1 MSKSNKKPAVRTVFG
16 FIQTKDGLQ
25 VYKRAGKAGAKL
37 KANESFRFT
46 DVRALMVESI
56 SKQMD
61 DLRKLRHTVY
71 TSKEKNFS
79 NLAKKVNG

>member
-1 MSKSNKKPAVRTVFG
+1 MSKKTKTKAKVVYG
-16 FIQTKDGLQ
+16 FSKTKDGLAI
-25 VYKRAGKAGAKL
+25 YRKSKNGGKLG
-37 KANESFRFT
+37 ANESFRFT
-46 DVRALMVESI
+46 DVRAMMVEEI

-79 NLAKKVNG
+79 SLQKKVSG